1 MRSQLAGSHRG
12 TADYVALGLA
22 TSSVSRNAD
31 ADLPGGLRDPVPS
44 PHTWEWCACVCQ
56 GARVSFT
63 DLLPLQG
70 SSHFGATSKFLPHFP
85 LPSALEGEK
94 GPQGTWTAAAAPA
107 LRWTRPWGSGWATEV
122 QVMGR
127 ECGATVRG
135 TLGGALPNRRSG
147 DGTSG
152 GQQRPRGDRGEGIPI
167 ADPLE
172 EAWEGEGLAGGE
184 PAGIWRGP
192 IFGRR

>member
-1 MRSQLAGSHRG
+1 MGSHRG
-12 TADYVALGLA
+12 TADYAAQRVAP
-22 TSSVSRNAD
+22 SSASRNAD
-31 ADLPGGLRDPVPS
+31 ADLLGSLRDPVPS
-44 PHTWEWCACVCQ
+44 PYAWEWCACVCQ

-94 GPQGTWTAAAAPA
+94 GPQSSRTVTAVPLPA
-107 LRWTRPWGSGWATEV
+107 LRWIRPRGSGRATEV

-135 TLGGALPNRRSG
+135 TRGGALSHRRSG
-147 DGTSG
+147 NGRSG
-152 GQQRPRGDRGEGIPI
+152 GQQRLRGDRGEGIPL

-172 EAWEGEGLAGGE
+172 ESWKGEGLAGGE
-184 PAGIWRGP
+184 PAGIWWGP
-192 IFGRR
+192 TFGRR